1 MRKFAFVV
9 FDIDNSII
17 DRFPLDVVTDLS
29 GLGWRLKL
37 SKIEGDVTDTV
48 TKVVQEKQSV
58 GITINLI
65 GRGYEKFTILSQWLQ
80 KYSAVNVSLALE
92 YDDGVQPRYVEGKVT
107 ELKKTEKDEYNNLSC
122 AATFTPLTPFFV
134 NVEQTITINLSSV
147 GKNYPFK
154 YPYCYG
160 KNEVRNN
167 EIDNLYL
174 ASVPVTVMISG
185 PISAPLV
192 ELLDENGT
200 IYNTVSFPDVTLI
213 TGQYIIV
220 NSATRKIWYFNGTT
234 LEDYSAK
241 TDPSYDTFLFAKN
254 GISTIKVNIDSANQ
268 GSLTGSWRQY
278 GL

>member
-80 KYSAVNVSLALE
+80 KYSAVNASLALE
-92 YDDGVQPRYVEGKVT
+92 YNDGVQPRYVEGKVT

-220 NSATRKIWYFNGTT
+220 NSATRKIWYFNGMT

>member
-80 KYSAVNVSLALE
+80 KYSAVNVPLALE

-220 NSATRKIWYFNGTT
+220 NSATRKIWYFNGMT

>member
-80 KYSAVNVSLALE
+80 KYSAVNASLALE

-220 NSATRKIWYFNGTT
+220 NSATRKIWYFNGTM

>member
-48 TKVVQEKQSV
+48 TKVVQEKQAV

-80 KYSAVNVSLALE
+80 KYSTESSALALE

-107 ELKKTEKDEYNNLSC
+107 ELKKTEKDEYDNLSC

-134 NVEQTITINLSSV
+134 NIEKTITISFSSV
-147 GKNYPFK
+147 GKSYPFR

-160 KNEVRNN
+160 KNVVENN
-167 EIDNLYL
+167 EIENPYI
-174 ASVPVTVMISG
+174 APVPVTVRLEG
-185 PISAPLV
+185 PRDAPRV
-192 ELLDENGT
+192 ELLNESGEA
-200 IYNTVSFPDVTLI
+200 YNIVSFPELSLK
-213 TGQYIIV
+213 TGEYLVI
-220 NSATRKIWYFNGTT
+220 NSAARKIWYFNGT
-234 LEDYSAK
+234 EQEEYSAN
-241 TDPSYDTFLFAKN
+241 TDPSYDTYLFAESGKSRIQITMD
-254 GISTIKVNIDSANQ
+254 GANS
-268 GSLTGSWRQY
+268 GTLTGSWRQY

>member
-37 SKIEGDVTDTV
+37 SKIEGDVTDTI

-65 GRGYEKFTILSQWLQ
+65 HRGYEKYGILSQWLQ
-80 KYSAVNVSLALE
+80 RYSVASASLALE

-107 ELKKTEKDEYNNLSC
+107 ELKKTEKDEYDNLSC
-122 AATFTPLTPFFV
+122 AATFTPTSPFFL
-134 NVEQTITINLSSV
+134 NIERKITIAVSAE
-147 GKNYPFK
+147 GKCYPFQ

-160 KNEVRNN
+160 KNIVENAIIEN
-167 EIDNLYL
+167 PYIAEI
-174 ASVPVTVMISG
+174 PVTVRIDG
-185 PISAPLV
+185 PIVHPLV
-192 ELLDENGT
+192 QLLGESGDV
-200 IYNTVSFPDVTLI
+200 YNTVRFPDVTLAA
-213 TGQYIIV
+213 GQYIII
-220 NSATRKIWYFNGTT
+220 NSAQKKIWYFAGSG
-234 LEDYSAK
+234 LEDFSAR
-241 TDPSYDTFLFAKN
+241 TDPSYDTFLLARS
-254 GISTIKVNIDSANQ
+254 GVSRISANIDSVNK

>member
-9 FDIDNSII
+9 FDIDNSIV

-80 KYSAVNVSLALE
+80 KYSAVNASLALE
-92 YDDGVQPRYVEGKVT
+92 YNDGVQPRYVEGKVT